1 MNNYEGLFIVKPDIK
16 DEDVKNVFKVISELV
31 VKSGGT
37 VKKEDVWGKRPL
49 ASLVKKCKEGHYLKL
64 DFEAPGETVAKLEAA
79 CKLNT
84 DIIRAMISRR

>member
-16 DEDVKNVFKVISELV
+16 DEDVKNVFKVINELV

-64 DFEAPGETVAKLEAA
+64 DFEAPSETVAKLEAA

>member
-16 DEDVKNVFKVISELV
+16 DEDVKNVFKVINELV